1 MKYIF
6 QLIDL
11 YIFIIVGELPYR
23 GGQPAEGAAGPA
35 RRNQAQHS
43 HRQPLPRRP
52 VRVGPGGGTELTGG
66 KQCLLNMSYCLI
78 DCVLLAARSFC
89 ETRVRRKNYS
99 IITSPWP

>member
-1 MKYIF
+1 M
-6 QLIDL
+6 
-11 YIFIIVGELPYR
+11 FIVVGELPYR

-66 KQCLLNMSYCLI
+66 KH
-78 DCVLLAARSFC
+78 
-89 ETRVRRKNYS
+89 
-99 IITSPWP
+99 